1 MNKVKIKDMEK
12 VKKEMKIK
20 LLIQMCILS
29 LLYACTNQVDKNKSV
44 INPVNELNKQKADSA
59 QKVAEFSTEKIS
71 ELPLNYSFSMTE
83 DEFYKHSKKLV
94 EKNILTKIGDNY
106 YYKYITNKGVN
117 VEFYVDGWFYEDR
130 LYDLQ
135 FRIGHDF
142 ISDSIFKAIDEDLI
156 SKFDST
162 YKRIGYWK
170 DYPERKER
178 IVINDWFKGNQIIEY
193 ITFNPPGYMPRI
205 NYYNAPIKKITSEI
219 SYQKLQ
225 DESRA
230 RSRMKE
236 AGIENNT
243 YDGSVSKVEAY
254 LKSNLKDP
262 KSYESVEWSNVTPTD
277 NGYMVRH
284 KYRAKN
290 SFGAYELMNQVFYLD
305 GNGEV
310 IAVSDYK

>member
-1 MNKVKIKDMEK
+1 
-12 VKKEMKIK
+12 MKIK
-20 LLIQMCILS
+20 LLISLCIIS
-29 LLYACTNQVDKNKSV
+29 LLTACTNQANKQKE
-44 INPVNELNKQKADSA
+44 IIDPINELNRQKADSA
-59 QKVAEFSTEKIS
+59 QKVAELSTEKIS
-71 ELPLNYSFSMTE
+71 ELPLSYSFSMTE
-83 DEFYKHSKKLV
+83 NEFYKHSKKLV
-94 EKNILTKIGDNY
+94 EKNILTNSGNNY

-135 FRIGHDF
+135 FRIGFDY
-142 ISDSIFKAIDEDLI
+142 INDSIFKALNEDLI

-162 YKRIGYWK
+162 YKRIGYWI
-170 DYPERKER
+170 DYPEHKER
-178 IVINDWFKGNQIIEY
+178 TIINDWFKGNQIIEY
-193 ITFNPPGYMPRI
+193 ITFNPPGYVPRI
-205 NYYNAPIKKITSEI
+205 NYYNAPIKKITSDI
-219 SYQKLQ
+219 SFQKLQ

-254 LKSNLKDP
+254 LKSNLKDAR
-262 KSYESVEWSNVTPTD
+262 SYESVEWSNVTPTD

-290 SFGAYELMNQVFYLD
+290 SFGAYEIMNQVFYLN
-305 GNGEV
+305 GNGDV
-310 IAVSDYK
+310 IGVSDYK